1 MAPRYPANAN
11 ALSAANDF
19 FHIISDGLLY
29 KLELGSNYTKY
40 LGNVKDF
47 PYQKKPN
54 VFKRNTHPKIV
65 KQARALL

>member
-1 MAPRYPANAN
+1 MI
-11 ALSAANDF
+11 F

-47 PYQKKPN
+47 PYQKIPN
-54 VFKRNTHPKIV
+54 VFKRNTHPKMV
-65 KQARALL
+65 KHASALL